1 MNQKH
6 ELLIAESIP
15 KQQLIKVNVR
25 YVVTKSV
32 IVVIVVLTA
41 NTKVPISAFFIEE
54 EEVVWFRINIK

>member
-6 ELLIAESIP
+6 ELLIAESIL

-41 NTKVPISAFFIEE
+41 NTKVFIPAFFIEE
-54 EEVVWFRINIK
+54 EEVVWF